1 MKIKYNM
8 LSAAIL
14 IMLGGMALTSC
25 NSEGDGF
32 DFNKNGLLITGTEK
46 GNVQKFTVEDT
57 PSNYGITV
65 QSTKKVEEDVNLTL
79 AIDNSLVEKY
89 NAENGAN
96 YYPIPEGSVEL
107 ENSNVVIAAGKAVS
121 TASMVKVVSTENF
134 EEGRSYMIPVTI
146 KSVSNGMDVI
156 NASRT
161 IYLRISRVLSFH
173 HLSYDAAG
181 SSEYHFAENLQKTL
195 TNYTIQFKFYSN
207 GFGGVGNIKRPLSV
221 GGSKDG
227 DNGDNMWRF
236 GENGSAGGDILQWV
250 NPSGKQFFSNTHFAA
265 NRWYLV
271 TCTYDGSEFKMYI
284 DNNSTP
290 DNTVSASGKNTY
302 LNRVEIGMSWGGY
315 NNSQYFSGRLAE
327 IRVWNK
333 ALSVSEIATGLCG
346 VDPKSDGLVA
356 YWKMDQSEGTIILD
370 KTGNGYDM
378 DWNDTWRADY
388 EGDNIHNTDYGK
400 YLHWVIDDNN
410 KCAQ

>member
-1 MKIKYNM
+1 
-8 LSAAIL
+8 
-14 IMLGGMALTSC
+14 
-25 NSEGDGF
+25 
-32 DFNKNGLLITGTEK
+32 
-46 GNVQKFTVEDT
+46 
-57 PSNYGITV
+57 
-65 QSTKKVEEDVNLTL
+65 
-79 AIDNSLVEKY
+79 
-89 NAENGAN
+89 
-96 YYPIPEGSVEL
+96 
-107 ENSNVVIAAGKAVS
+107 
-121 TASMVKVVSTENF
+121 
-134 EEGRSYMIPVTI
+134 
-146 KSVSNGMDVI
+146 
-156 NASRT
+156 
-161 IYLRISRVLSFH
+161 
-173 HLSYDAAG
+173 
-181 SSEYHFAENLQKTL
+181 
-195 TNYTIQFKFYSN
+195 
-207 GFGGVGNIKRPLSV
+207 
-221 GGSKDG
+221 
-227 DNGDNMWRF
+227 
-236 GENGSAGGDILQWV
+236 
-250 NPSGKQFFSNTHFAA
+250 
-265 NRWYLV
+265 
-271 TCTYDGSEFKMYI
+271 MYI

-388 EGDNIHNTDYGK
+388 EGDNIHHTDYGK